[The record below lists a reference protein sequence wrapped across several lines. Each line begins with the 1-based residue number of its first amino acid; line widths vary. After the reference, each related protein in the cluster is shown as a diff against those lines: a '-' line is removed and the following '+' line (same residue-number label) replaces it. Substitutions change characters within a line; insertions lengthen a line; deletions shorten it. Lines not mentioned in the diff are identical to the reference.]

1 MAQQPGS
8 SYDYI
13 VIGSGAGGAVVAN
26 RLSADPSTT
35 VLLLEAG
42 GPDRNPMHLV
52 PKGFYFTMNSP
63 RSSQKYTTEPYGTGV
78 TAEWAKGRVLGGS
91 TTINGMVWNRGWAP
105 DYDALEQLGMT
116 GWNWDRFVRAFKAIE
131 DHELGANAVRGSGG
145 PVPVS
150 IARPPE
156 EASDA
161 LIEAMGKH
169 GITFVEDPNGSDDER
184 VGYVA
189 SSIKRGTRMS
199 AARAFLRPARRR
211 KNLTIMTHTE
221 ADRLVLDDTRV
232 TGVLARSTRGR
243 GGQVALAARKEVIV
257 AGGPLESPQLLE
269 RSGIG
274 RPDVLE
280 AAGIPMVVASPK
292 VGENLREHRGVT
304 LQVGLSGVEGFNK
317 QASSFARQMWAGFK
331 YLFSRSGLI
340 AHGGY
345 NVVAAYRSDPASPR
359 PDTHAFFTPIS
370 TSRINPVSGRLVVD
384 KSPGARFVV
393 SSTFPTSA
401 GSVHVTSPDP
411 TKPPR
416 VVANFLD
423 TQHDRDLAVK
433 VLRKGREILAT
444 EPFSRYVTEELDP
457 GPQLETDE
465 QIIDYTLDSGVAGL
479 HTLGTCAMGPDEDDV
494 VDGHLRV
501 RGVDGLRVVDSSV
514 FPQMPSGNCSA
525 PTQALAWIA
534 SDIIL
539 ADNA

>member
-1 MAQQPGS
+1 MSERPTS
-8 SYDYI
+8 VYDYI

-26 RLSADPSTT
+26 RLSADPATS

-63 RSSQKYTTEPYGTGV
+63 RSSQKYRTEPYGSGV

-105 DYDALEQLGMT
+105 DYDALEQQGMI
-116 GWNWDRFVRAFKAIE
+116 GWNWERFVQAFRAIE
-131 DHELGANAVRGSGG
+131 DHELGPGPVRGVGG

-150 IARPPE
+150 IASPPE

-161 LIEAMGKH
+161 MIEAMGKH
-169 GITFVEDPNGSDDER
+169 GIGFVEDPNGTDDDR

-189 SSIKRGTRMS
+189 SNIKRGTRMS
-199 AARAFLRPARRR
+199 AARAYLRPARKRR
-211 KNLTIMTHTE
+211 NLTILTHTE
-221 ADRLVLDDTRV
+221 ADRLVLDGTRV
-232 TGVLARSTRGR
+232 TGVEARTRSGSTVFDVRR
-243 GGQVALAARKEVIV
+243 EVIV

-274 RPDVLE
+274 RPDVLD
-280 AAGIPMVVASPK
+280 AAGIPVVVASPR

-304 LQVGLSGVEGFNK
+304 LQVSLSGVEGFNK
-317 QASSFARQMWAGFK
+317 QASSFRRQMWAGFK
-331 YLFSRSGLI
+331 YLFTRSGLI

-345 NVVAAYRSDPASPR
+345 NVVAAYRSDPASSR

-370 TSRINPVSGRLVVD
+370 TSRVNPISGRLVVD

-393 SSTFPTSA
+393 SATYPTSA

-416 VVANFLD
+416 VVASFLE

-444 EPFSRYVTEELDP
+444 EPFSRYVTQELEP
-457 GPQLETDE
+457 GPQVSTDE
-465 QIIDYTLDSGVAGL
+465 EIIEFTRDSGVAGL
-479 HTLGTCAMGPDEDDV
+479 HTLGTCAMGPDDDDV

-501 RGVDGLRVVDSSV
+501 RGVEGLRVVDSSV

-534 SDIIL
+534 SDIII
-539 ADNA
+539 ADNAVR

>member
-1 MAQQPGS
+1 MAQQS
-8 SYDYI
+8 SSTYDYVI
-13 VIGSGAGGAVVAN
+13 VGSGAGGAVVAN
-26 RLSADPSTT
+26 RLSEDPRTS
-35 VLLLEAG
+35 VLLIEAG
-42 GPDRNPMHLV
+42 GPDRSLMHLV

-63 RSSQKYTTEPYGTGV
+63 RSSQKYTTEPYGSGV
-78 TAEWAKGRVLGGS
+78 TAEWPKGKGLGGS

-105 DYDALEQLGMT
+105 DYDALEQMGMT
-116 GWNWDRFVRAFKAIE
+116 GWNWDRFVEAFKAIE
-131 DHELGANAVRGSGG
+131 DHELGANAVRGVGG

-161 LIEAMGKH
+161 LIESMGKH
-169 GITFVEDPNGSDDER
+169 GISFVEDPNGSDDER

-189 SSIKRGTRMS
+189 SSIGRGMRMS
-199 AARAFLRPARRR
+199 AARAFLKPVRKR
-211 KNLTIMTHTE
+211 KNLTVLTHTP
-221 ADRLVLDDTRV
+221 AIRLVLHGNRV
-232 TGVLARSTRGR
+232 TGV
-243 GGQVALAARKEVIV
+243 VAQSEGAEVTFSVTKEVIV
-257 AGGPLESPQLLE
+257 SGGPLESPQLLE

-280 AAGIPMVVASPK
+280 AAGIPVVVASPK

-304 LQVGLSGVEGFNK
+304 LQVKLSGVEGFNK
-317 QASSFARQMWAGFK
+317 QASTFVRQMWAGFK
-331 YLFSRSGLI
+331 YLFTRSGLI

-345 NVVAAYRSDPASPR
+345 NVVAAYRSDPAATR

-370 TSRINPVSGRLVVD
+370 TSKVNPISGRLVVD
-384 KSPGARFVV
+384 KFPGARFVV

-411 TKPPR
+411 ARPPR
-416 VVANFLD
+416 IVANFLA

-444 EPFSRYVTEELDP
+444 EPFSRYVTEELEP
-457 GPQLETDE
+457 GPQLQTDQE
-465 QIIDYTLDSGVAGL
+465 IIDFTLDKGVAGL
-479 HTLGTCAMGPDEDDV
+479 HTLGTCAIGPDDGDV

-501 RGVDGLRVVDSSV
+501 RGVEGLRVVDSSV

-534 SDIIL
+534 SGIIL

>member
-1 MAQQPGS
+1 MSEQS
-8 SYDYI
+8 SSVFDYI
-13 VIGSGAGGAVVAN
+13 IIGSGAGGAVVAN
-26 RLSADPSTT
+26 RLSADPATT

-63 RSSQKYTTEPYGTGV
+63 KSSQRYRTEPYGSGV

-105 DYDALEQLGMT
+105 DYDALEQQGMT
-116 GWNWDRFVRAFKAIE
+116 GWNWERFVQAFRAIE
-131 DHELGANAVRGSGG
+131 DHELGASPVRGVGG

-161 LIEAMGKH
+161 VIEAMGKH
-169 GITFVEDPNGSDDER
+169 GIQFVEDPNGSDDDR

-189 SSIKRGTRMS
+189 SNIKRGTRMS
-199 AARAFLRPARRR
+199 AARAYLRPARKRR
-211 KNLTIMTHTE
+211 NLTILTHTE
-221 ADRLVLDDTRV
+221 ADRLVLDGTRV
-232 TGVLARSTRGR
+232 TGVEARTRTGR
-243 GGQVALAARKEVIV
+243 TVFGVRREVIV

-280 AAGIPMVVASPK
+280 AAGIPVLVASPR

-304 LQVGLSGVEGFNK
+304 LQVSLTGVEGFNR
-317 QASSFARQMWAGFK
+317 QASSFLRQMWAGFK
-331 YLFSRSGLI
+331 YLFTRSGLI

-345 NVVAAYRSDPASPR
+345 NVVAAYRSDPASTR

-370 TSRINPVSGRLVVD
+370 TSRVNPISGRLVVD

-393 SSTFPTSA
+393 STTYPTSA

-416 VVANFLD
+416 VVASFLE

-444 EPFSRYVTEELDP
+444 EPFSRYVTQELEP
-457 GPQLETDE
+457 GPQVSTDE
-465 QIIDYTLDSGVAGL
+465 EIIEFTRDSGVAGL
-479 HTLGTCAMGPDEDDV
+479 HTLGTCAMGPDDDDV

-501 RGVDGLRVVDSSV
+501 RGVEGLRVVDSSV

-534 SDIIL
+534 GDIIV
-539 ADNA
+539 ADNASR